1 MPSPLHLV
9 WTQPRPSVF
18 TFAVAMVLALV
29 GVVWMAYN
37 ILYHGVPG
45 SAPLYLLIAA
55 VGGLFVIWIVCK
67 FCVPISVYTEGD
79 SVIIARS
86 RVLLRIGLCT
96 RHPIRDIRHIAL
108 DYQQTSDWEG
118 SKRIRWSV
126 MIVSRQRTSTYVL
139 SRGSDA
145 RGLAEALGSVVRREN
160 EGEGGEPVSPDPR
173 TRIGSRVDRTPE
185 QDRTGTS
192 PPRTPDELV
201 VRQGLNPVPSRRG
214 VADHVVEVRLRRRRY
229 AASSL

>member
-1 MPSPLHLV
+1 MLFIPIDAVTTQQGTNLV
-9 WTQPRPSVF
+9 REIQGGVMGLLGCDVRAEGSV
-18 TFAVAMVLALV
+18 
-29 GVVWMAYN
+29 
-37 ILYHGVPG
+37 
-45 SAPLYLLIAA
+45 PLYLLIAA
-55 VGGLFVIWIVCK
+55 VGGLLFIWIVCR

-79 SVIIARS
+79 SVIVTRS

-108 DYQQTSDWEG
+108 DYQQTSDSEG

-160 EGEGGEPVSPDPR
+160 EGGGGESVSPDPR
-173 TRIGSRVDRTPE
+173 TRIGSHVDRTPE
-185 QDRTGTS
+185 QDRTGSS
-192 PPRTPDELV
+192 PPRTPDE
-201 VRQGLNPVPSRRG
+201 PVAGRG
-214 VADHVVEVRLRRRRY
+214 EKAMPRPQHDL
-229 AASSL
+229 